1 MAFGIFYFKDKTV
14 EVGKISW
21 MTTNDQQQ
29 CPKVIA
35 QCPDLEEED
44 GWMEIKWDMKGR
56 KKSDS
61 PAFFP
66 AKVLMVGDNYSDLC
80 RKRQEF
86 IMGED
91 IWQEATK
98 RKNKPNSKWQDVE
111 QEDHEVPPK
120 KVGQKSV
127 CAEKESANQMIEE
140 PKKQLANKISSELTN
155 SNEESSDEEQL
166 PRNWSAAQKKVEEL
180 HREIKSLKGDHGK
193 EILDAMRELPA
204 VVATLKE
211 IIDKITVQISTPAST
226 WSSPTSSVDG
236 PVSAPTSPQVLSD
249 TDDMVP
255 LTPGCDVKVPRL
267 KLKYLR
273 TASSALYIG
282 DLAVLIYGKDTLS
295 NSSLTG
301 KQSGAHKDVESKQ
314 PLDNTQL
321 DAILAHAQA
330 KFPDT
335 TMQDVRRIIRQKCNN
350 ISYTTEVNEMK
361 S

>member
-1 MAFGIFYFKDKTV
+1 
-14 EVGKISW
+14 
-21 MTTNDQQQ
+21 
-29 CPKVIA
+29 
-35 QCPDLEEED
+35 
-44 GWMEIKWDMKGR
+44 
-56 KKSDS
+56 
-61 PAFFP
+61 
-66 AKVLMVGDNYSDLC
+66 
-80 RKRQEF
+80 
-86 IMGED
+86 MGED

-120 KVGQKSV
+120 K
-127 CAEKESANQMIEE
+127 
-140 PKKQLANKISSELTN
+140 LTN

-193 EILDAMRELPA
+193 EILDAMR
-204 VVATLKE
+204 
-211 IIDKITVQISTPAST
+211 
-226 WSSPTSSVDG
+226 
-236 PVSAPTSPQVLSD
+236 
-249 TDDMVP
+249 
-255 LTPGCDVKVPRL
+255 GCDVKVPRL

-321 DAILAHAQA
+321 DAILGLDQEVPWSHGSNYGCSQTAPFPCVPALGPGEKLLLLLLLVSKAGEDRAEQRCGQGRGEGEEASGPRLMAVSRDTSLRTTPLTTHA
-330 KFPDT
+330 PL
-335 TMQDVRRIIRQKCNN
+335 
-350 ISYTTEVNEMK
+350 
-361 S
+361 